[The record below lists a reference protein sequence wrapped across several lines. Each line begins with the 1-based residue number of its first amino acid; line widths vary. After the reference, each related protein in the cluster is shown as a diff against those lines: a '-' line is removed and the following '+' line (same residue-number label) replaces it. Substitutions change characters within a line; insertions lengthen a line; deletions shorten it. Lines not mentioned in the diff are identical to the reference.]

1 MSLLLRPATAHTRA
15 PLRLAV
21 LGLSARQLAERAREE
36 GCEVVLAADLFG
48 DADTRRAS
56 RRWCDLRL
64 QADETVQP
72 GLEAGL
78 QLSEPG
84 FAAALRQA
92 RAAGA
97 AGWLAGAGFEAQP
110 RLLALGAR
118 LLPLFGTPPLA
129 QQAVRRP
136 QAFFGLLA
144 RHGLPHPDWL
154 PLPATD
160 EEIAAL
166 GSGWLLKQAHASG
179 GAHVRRWQLGEPA
192 PAAGWAEG
200 SYLQC
205 HMPGQPMSA
214 TFVADGHVAELLG
227 YNRQIVAGRGAR
239 PWRFAGVI
247 GPLPVPAAVRSVI
260 EQALAVL
267 VPAFGLRGLCSLD
280 FLWDGHGLPQLLEVN
295 ARPPASLALYP
306 QAAPLS
312 AHLAA
317 CWPPVDDAGT
327 PAWPASPVAA
337 IARAVATLAPAEMSA
352 GERAG
357 AAVLRGDGLPASD
370 TLPQAEAGAWIGLC
384 GGGAPG
390 HGPAPVRG
398 LRPPAGPATLRGL
411 RLVCALQGLTCTPAL
426 ANALAAQPGCHDL
439 PQPGAWLPAGQP
451 VCSISAIGVDEGSLQ
466 DQLQQRALGVQR
478 LLERHARAGDAAA
491 APASSSPSPSP
502 LPSPVASDPSASPS
516 PSAIPSTVAP
526 TTG

>member
-1 MSLLLRPATAHTRA
+1 MSLLLRPATAHSRV

-48 DADTRRAS
+48 DTDTRRAS
-56 RRWCDLRL
+56 RRWCDLRP
-64 QADETVQP
+64 QADEAPQP
-72 GLEAGL
+72 GIEQGL

-84 FAAALRQA
+84 LATALRQA

-192 PAAGWAEG
+192 PAEGWTEG
-200 SYLQC
+200 SYLQR

-214 TFVADGHVAELLG
+214 TFVADGRGAELLG

-247 GPLPVPAAVRSVI
+247 GPLPVPAEVRSVV

-317 CWPPVDDAGT
+317 CWPPVDEAGT
-327 PAWPASPVAA
+327 PAWPSSPVAP
-337 IARAVATLAPAEMSA
+337 IAQAVASLAPADRPVVA
-352 GERAG
+352 RTP
-357 AAVLRGDGLPASD
+357 GLPA
-370 TLPQAEAGAWIGLC
+370 PE
-384 GGGAPG
+384 
-390 HGPAPVRG
+390 RG

-411 RLVCALQGLTCTPAL
+411 RLVSALQSLTCTPAL
-426 ANALAAQPGCHDL
+426 AQALAAQPGCHDL
-439 PQPGAWLPAGQP
+439 PQAGAWLPAGQP

-466 DQLQQRALGVQR
+466 EQLQQRAVGVQR
-478 LLERHARAGDAAA
+478 LLERHARAGDVSPAA
-491 APASSSPSPSP
+491 APA
-502 LPSPVASDPSASPS
+502 PVPPSDPGS
-516 PSAIPSTVAP
+516 
-526 TTG
+526 TTGVLAMPGSC